1 MDINNERGMTLV
13 EVLAVFVIGAIFIV
27 IITQVL
33 FFGIRAFDNTKI
45 EADLRDE
52 ADIVMANLIREL
64 YVLKTS
70 EIKHQ
75 HLPEEG
81 TNNYYL
87 ELTDGTNIG
96 FIDGE
101 VYVRGEM
108 LSRNNAISIAPH
120 GEAEEGTFIQEIEEG
135 YYGIQLRL
143 MDRESEQSLRLQSE
157 IAIIHDEEEWDS
169 GGGGK

>member
-1 MDINNERGMTLV
+1 MDIKNERGMTLV
-13 EVLAVFVIGAIFIV
+13 EVLAVFVIGAVFLV

-33 FFGIRAFDNTKI
+33 FFGIRAFDNTNV
-45 EADLRDE
+45 EAELRDE
-52 ADIVMANLIREL
+52 ADMIMAHLVREL

-70 EIKHQ
+70 EIKEK

-81 TNNYYL
+81 MNNYYL
-87 ELTDGTNIG
+87 ELIDGTKIG

-108 LSRNNAISIAPH
+108 LARNHAISIAPH
-120 GEAEEGTFIQEIEEG
+120 GEGEEGTFIQEMEEG

-143 MDRESEQSLRLQSE
+143 IERESEQSLRLQSE

-169 GGGGK
+169 GGE